1 MGEERRER
9 AGRSESAR
17 GERVEVW
24 VGRIEE
30 REWIRERALE
40 TDSHHEC
47 IGSLVL
53 VILLGL
59 VAVVVVT
66 EEEDELE
73 LEEHCGDDEL
83 LLMLLRC

>member
-1 MGEERRER
+1 VGEESRER

-17 GERVEVW
+17 GERVEVC

-59 VAVVVVT
+59 LVFT
-66 EEEDELE
+66 EEEDEL
-73 LEEHCGDDEL
+73 EHCGDDEL
-83 LLMLLRC
+83 LLLLRC